1 MKTAVLTILSC
12 FAICSSYSQTDSA
25 SYFFNL
31 GKTEKSAGRTL
42 PAYQYFE
49 KAIHL
54 APENAE
60 YRREGGNAALGL
72 RKYEFARQHFE
83 HLYQLDKNDTTA
95 IIQLAEIN
103 FNLRRWNDAIVYAI
117 LMQQKQLGHHSNY
130 ILGKSYYQQENYGQ
144 SNKYFLAAS
153 KEEPNN
159 AEIPYL
165 MARSYVDMDNYKMA
179 VQYYEQALAKDTA
192 NAKWYYE
199 TAFIYFGVPDA
210 KKSVQYF
217 EKAISK
223 GYHATNDDWENV
235 ANAYVAAGQTDKG
248 LQLLKE
254 LLEKKPADMDLL
266 WNVANASFK
275 MKKYDDAIACWDK
288 MREYDNTNAEALYM
302 IGLSYQKKGENA
314 KGQQI
319 CDKAI
324 EMDPSLRR
332 YREKKEMPSG
342 GL

>member
-1 MKTAVLTILSC
+1 
-12 FAICSSYSQTDSA
+12 
-25 SYFFNL
+25 
-31 GKTEKSAGRTL
+31 
-42 PAYQYFE
+42 
-49 KAIHL
+49 
-54 APENAE
+54 
-60 YRREGGNAALGL
+60 
-72 RKYEFARQHFE
+72 
-83 HLYQLDKNDTTA
+83 
-95 IIQLAEIN
+95 
-103 FNLRRWNDAIVYAI
+103 
-117 LMQQKQLGHHSNY
+117 MQQKKLGHHANY

-144 SNKYFLAAS
+144 SNKYLLAAA
-153 KEEPNN
+153 KEEPGN

-165 MARSYVDMDNYKMA
+165 MAKSYVDMDNYKMA
-179 VQYYEQALAKDTA
+179 VQYYEQALAKDTS

-223 GYHATNDDWENV
+223 GYHATNDDWENL

-275 MKKYDDAIACWDK
+275 MKKYDDAIACWNK
-288 MREYDNTNAEALYM
+288 MRENDNANYEALYM
-302 IGLSYQKKGENA
+302 IGLSFQKKGETA

-324 EMDPSLRR
+324 EMDPSLKRF
-332 YREKKEMPSG
+332 REKKEMPQ